1 MNVADAP
8 SDGAEGSAPPR
19 NARPL
24 ATGADLAARV
34 ERWADHRP
42 DAVAVAFEGVE
53 HSYRAFADQ
62 IAATAA
68 WLAEAGVG
76 EGDRVAWLGPNRPA
90 VLRLM
95 LGCSWLG
102 AIYLPL
108 NSRLA
113 PPEHRW
119 ILDHAQPRLLAVDAG
134 FEAHAAQLDALRDI
148 GAAADAPAGPNARR
162 DTRSARDQLA
172 RLGARQ
178 GARAAPAAPARFD
191 VRCAMRVV
199 PDEPEWPGAPDAA
212 PPRLGTP
219 AHPVLLAYTSGT
231 TGHPKGAVLDQ
242 AAMAANA
249 VNSTHAHDLTSHDR
263 VLTTIPLFHVGGLN
277 IQTLPALLGGA
288 AVLLQRAFDAGQF
301 LDDVEQWQ
309 PTWTVLV
316 PAALT
321 AVAAHP
327 RFAGADL
334 GSLRGIMTGSSPV
347 PTAATQPYFD
357 RGIPVGQIYGS
368 TETAPIA
375 VHLRCDEA
383 AEHPGS
389 CGKPSTMCEVRI
401 VTDAG
406 ADAAVGERGELWVRG
421 PSVLRAYWRDADA
434 TAEALSDGWFRT
446 GDVGH
451 ADDDGWIFIDDRRKD
466 MIISGGENIY
476 PAELEEILAHSDLV
490 AEATVVG
497 VPDERWGEVPVI
509 VAVPAS
515 QPPGDHTAAQDAD
528 DDTSADNGT
537 SAADSAGA
545 GEGGS
550 VAARLL
556 GLLDGQLARFK
567 RPKAVF
573 WADELPRTALG
584 KVRKHEVRAM
594 LAEDRGVIRAI

>member
-1 MNVADAP
+1 MPDTPN
-8 SDGAEGSAPPR
+8 R
-19 NARPL
+19 RPL
-24 ATGADLAARV
+24 SAGADLAARV

-42 DAVAVAFEGVE
+42 DATAVAFEGIE
-53 HSYRAFADQ
+53 HTYRAFADQ
-62 IAATAA
+62 VAATAA
-68 WLAEAGVG
+68 WLAAAGVG

-90 VLRLM
+90 ALRLM

-134 FEAHAAQLDALRDI
+134 FEAHAAQVGASGDI
-148 GAAADAPAGPNARR
+148 GAAPGALAGLG
-162 DTRSARDQLA
+162 TRCE
-172 RLGARQ
+172 
-178 GARAAPAAPARFD
+178 F
-191 VRCAMRVV
+191 RVV
-199 PDEPEWPGAPDAA
+199 PDEPECPAA
-212 PPRLGTP
+212 PTALPPRRGTP

-231 TGHPKGAVLDQ
+231 TGHPKGALLDQ
-242 AAMAANA
+242 AAMSANA
-249 VNSTHAHDLTSHDR
+249 VNSTHAHDLTSTDR

-277 IQTLPALLGGA
+277 IQTLPAVLGGA
-288 AVLLQRAFDAGQF
+288 AVLIERSFDAGQF

-327 RFAGADL
+327 RFATADFS
-334 GSLRGIMTGSSPV
+334 SLRGIMTGSSPV
-347 PTAATQPYFD
+347 PEAATQPFFE
-357 RGIPVGQIYGS
+357 RGVPVGQIYGS

-383 AEHPGS
+383 AAHPGS

-401 VTDAG
+401 IADG
-406 ADAAVGERGELWVRG
+406 DRDAAAGERGELWVRG
-421 PSVLRAYWRDADA
+421 TSVLREYWRDPEA
-434 TAEALSDGWFRT
+434 TAEALSGGWFRT

-451 ADDDGWIFIDDRRKD
+451 ADDEGWIFIDDRRTD

-476 PAELEEILAHSDLV
+476 PAELEEILARSDLV

-509 VAVPAS
+509 VAIPPAA
-515 QPPGDHTAAQDAD
+515 PQDAPEGVSNIV
-528 DDTSADNGT
+528 DDTL
-537 SAADSAGA
+537 AAA
-545 GEGGS
+545 
-550 VAARLL
+550 LL
-556 GLLDGQLARFK
+556 GLFEGRLARFK
-567 RPKAVF
+567 HPKAVVWF
-573 WADELPRTALG
+573 DELPRTALG
-584 KVRKHEVRAM
+584 KVRKHEVQAM
-594 LAEDRGVIRAI
+594 LAERRAGAPNEGGTER

>member
-1 MNVADAP
+1 MPTLHSTVSEPA
-8 SDGAEGSAPPR
+8 
-19 NARPL
+19 PL
-24 ATGADLAARV
+24 AAGADLAARI

-53 HSYRAFADQ
+53 HSYRSFADQ
-62 IAATAA
+62 IAATAG
-68 WLAEAGVG
+68 WLADHGVG

-90 VLRLM
+90 ALRLM

-108 NSRLA
+108 NSRLT

-119 ILDHAQPRLLAVDAG
+119 ILDHAEPALLAVDSTFA
-134 FEAHAAQLDALRDI
+134 EH
-148 GAAADAPAGPNARR
+148 GAAVGAPCER
-162 DTRSARDQLA
+162 
-172 RLGARQ
+172 
-178 GARAAPAAPARFD
+178 
-191 VRCAMRVV
+191 RVV
-199 PDEPEWPGAPDAA
+199 PDEPDGFAAVGTAPA
-212 PPRLGTP
+212 RRGTP
-219 AHPVLLAYTSGT
+219 DHPVLLAYTSGT
-231 TGHPKGAVLDQ
+231 TGHPKGALLDQ

-249 VNSTHAHDLTSHDR
+249 VNSTHAHDLTSEDR

-277 IQTLPALLGGA
+277 IQTLPAVLGGA
-288 AVLLQRAFDAGQF
+288 AVLIERAFDAGQF

-327 RFAGADL
+327 RFASADL

-347 PTAATQPYFD
+347 PMAATEPFFD
-357 RGIPVGQIYGS
+357 RGVPVGQIYGS

-383 AEHPGS
+383 AAHRRS

-406 ADAAVGERGELWVRG
+406 ADAAAGERGELWVRG
-421 PSVLRAYWRDADA
+421 PSVLREYWRDGEA
-434 TAEALSDGWFRT
+434 TDEVLVEGWFRT

-451 ADDDGWIFIDDRRKD
+451 ADDEGWIFIDDRRKD

-476 PAELEEILAHSDLV
+476 PAELEEVLARSDLV

-509 VAVPAS
+509 VAVPS
-515 QPPGDHTAAQDAD
+515 TEIEAAA
-528 DDTSADNGT
+528 
-537 SAADSAGA
+537 
-545 GEGGS
+545 
-550 VAARLL
+550 LL
-556 GLLDGQLARFK
+556 SLFDGRLARFK
-567 RPKAVF
+567 HPKAVF
-573 WADELPRTALG
+573 WTDQLPRTALG

-594 LAEDRGVIRAI
+594 LSKNEGVRHAR

>member
-1 MNVADAP
+1 MPTLHSTVSEPA
-8 SDGAEGSAPPR
+8 
-19 NARPL
+19 PL
-24 ATGADLAARV
+24 AAGADLAARI

-53 HSYRAFADQ
+53 HSYRSFADQ
-62 IAATAA
+62 IAATAG
-68 WLAEAGVG
+68 WLADQGVG

-90 VLRLM
+90 ALQLM

-108 NSRLA
+108 NSRLT

-119 ILDHAQPRLLAVDAG
+119 ILDHAEPALLAVDSTFA
-134 FEAHAAQLDALRDI
+134 EH
-148 GAAADAPAGPNARR
+148 GAASGAPCKRR
-162 DTRSARDQLA
+162 E
-172 RLGARQ
+172 
-178 GARAAPAAPARFD
+178 
-191 VRCAMRVV
+191 V
-199 PDEPEWPGAPDAA
+199 PDEPDGFAA
-212 PPRLGTP
+212 AGTTPARRGTP
-219 AHPVLLAYTSGT
+219 DHPVLLAYTSGT
-231 TGHPKGAVLDQ
+231 TGHPKGALLDQ

-249 VNSTHAHDLTSHDR
+249 VNSTHAHDLTSEDR

-288 AVLLQRAFDAGQF
+288 AVLIERAFDAGQF

-327 RFAGADL
+327 RFASADL
-334 GSLRGIMTGSSPV
+334 SSLRGIMTGSSPV
-347 PTAATQPYFD
+347 PIAATEPFFD
-357 RGIPVGQIYGS
+357 RGVAVGQIYGS

-383 AEHPGS
+383 AAHRRS

-406 ADAAVGERGELWVRG
+406 ADAAAGERGELWVRG
-421 PSVLRAYWRDADA
+421 PSVLREYWRDGGA
-434 TAEALSDGWFRT
+434 TAEVLVEGWFRT

-451 ADDDGWIFIDDRRKD
+451 ADDEGWIFIDDRRKD

-476 PAELEEILAHSDLV
+476 PAELEEVLARSDLV
-490 AEATVVG
+490 SEATVVG
-497 VPDERWGEVPVI
+497 VPDDRWGEVPVI
-509 VAVPAS
+509 VAVRPTQAPRS
-515 QPPGDHTAAQDAD
+515 TDRRTDDGDADTAAALLRLF
-528 DDTSADNGT
+528 
-537 SAADSAGA
+537 
-545 GEGGS
+545 EGK
-550 VAARLL
+550 
-556 GLLDGQLARFK
+556 LARFK
-567 RPKAVF
+567 HPKAVF
-573 WADELPRTALG
+573 WTEQLPRTALG

-594 LAEDRGVIRAI
+594 LSKNQGVRNG

>member
-1 MNVADAP
+1 MSEP
-8 SDGAEGSAPPR
+8 GPLSA
-19 NARPL
+19 
-24 ATGADLAARV
+24 GADLAARV

-42 DAVAVAFEGVE
+42 DATAVAFEGVE

-62 IAATAA
+62 VAATAG
-68 WLAEAGVG
+68 WLAAAGIG

-90 VLRLM
+90 ALRLM

-119 ILDHAQPRLLAVDAG
+119 ILDHAGPSLLAVDSG
-134 FEAHAAQLDALRDI
+134 FEQHAASI
-148 GAAADAPAGPNARR
+148 GASCEIAA
-162 DTRSARDQLA
+162 
-172 RLGARQ
+172 
-178 GARAAPAAPARFD
+178 
-191 VRCAMRVV
+191 V
-199 PDEPEWPGAPDAA
+199 PDEPAPFDVSRTA
-212 PPRLGTP
+212 PPRRGTP

-231 TGHPKGAVLDQ
+231 TGHPKGALLDQ
-242 AAMAANA
+242 AAMSANA
-249 VNSTHAHDLTSHDR
+249 VNSTHAHDLTSRDR

-277 IQTLPALLGGA
+277 IQTLPAVLGGA
-288 AVLLQRAFDAGQF
+288 AVHIERAFDAGQF

-327 RFAGADL
+327 RFAAADL

-347 PTAATQPYFD
+347 PAAATQPFFD
-357 RGIPVGQIYGS
+357 RGVPVGQIYGS

-383 AEHPGS
+383 ADHPGS

-401 VTDAG
+401 VTNAG
-406 ADAAVGERGELWVRG
+406 ADAAPGERGELWVRG
-421 PSVLRAYWRDADA
+421 PSVLREYWRDAEA

-446 GDVGH
+446 GDIGH
-451 ADDDGWIFIDDRRKD
+451 ADPQGWIFIDDRRTD
-466 MIISGGENIY
+466 MIISGGENVY
-476 PAELEEILAHSDLV
+476 PAELEEILARSDLV
-490 AEATVVG
+490 AESTVVG

-509 VAVPAS
+509 VAVPAAA
-515 QPPGDHTAAQDAD
+515 PAHARDDAGNGDGAL
-528 DDTSADNGT
+528 
-537 SAADSAGA
+537 AAD
-545 GEGGS
+545 
-550 VAARLL
+550 LL
-556 GLLDGQLARFK
+556 ALFDGQLARFK
-567 RPKAVF
+567 HPKAVF
-573 WADELPRTALG
+573 WTDQLPRTALG

-594 LAEDRGVIRAI
+594 LNENQGVHRAG

>member
-1 MNVADAP
+1 MP
-8 SDGAEGSAPPR
+8 ERLSL
-19 NARPL
+19 RPL
-24 ATGADLAARV
+24 ADGADLAARV

-53 HSYRAFADQ
+53 HTYRAFSDQ

-68 WLAEAGVG
+68 WLADAGIG

-90 VLRLM
+90 ALRLM

-119 ILDHAQPRLLAVDAG
+119 ILDHAEPRLLVVDSG
-134 FEAHAAQLDALRDI
+134 FEAHAAQVGALGDI
-148 GAAADAPAGPNARR
+148 
-162 DTRSARDQLA
+162 
-172 RLGARQ
+172 
-178 GARAAPAAPARFD
+178 
-191 VRCAMRVV
+191 RVV
-199 PDEPEWPGAPDAA
+199 PDEPACPDAPGAV
-212 PPRLGTP
+212 PPRVGTP

-231 TGHPKGAVLDQ
+231 TGRPKGAVLDQ

-249 VNSTHAHDLTSHDR
+249 VNSAHAHDLTSRDR

-288 AVLLQRAFDAGQF
+288 AVLIERAFDAGQF

-327 RFAGADL
+327 RFARADL
-334 GSLRGIMTGSSPV
+334 DSLHGIMTGSSPV
-347 PTAATQPYFD
+347 PTAATQPFFD

-375 VHLRCDEA
+375 AHLRCDEA
-383 AEHPGS
+383 SEHPDS

-406 ADAAVGERGELWVRG
+406 TDAAPGQRGELWVRG
-421 PSVLRAYWRDADA
+421 PSVLREYWRDADA
-434 TAEALSDGWFRT
+434 TAEALRDGWFRT

-451 ADDDGWIFIDDRRKD
+451 ADGDGWIFIDDRRKD

-476 PAELEEILAHSDLV
+476 PAELEEVLARSDLV

-497 VPDERWGEVPVI
+497 VHDERWGEVPVI
-509 VAVPAS
+509 VAVRAS
-515 QPPGDHTAAQDAD
+515 QPPGHHAAAQVADADAD
-528 DDTSADNGT
+528 DDASADNGT

-545 GEGGS
+545 GEGES
-550 VAARLL
+550 VTAQLL
-556 GLLDGQLARFK
+556 GLFDGQLARFK
-567 RPKAVF
+567 HPKAVF

-594 LAEDRGVIRAI
+594 LAEDRGVIRAD

>member
-1 MNVADAP
+1 MP
-8 SDGAEGSAPPR
+8 EGL
-19 NARPL
+19 NLRPL
-24 ATGADLAARV
+24 ADGADLAARV

-53 HSYRAFADQ
+53 HSYSAFADQ

-68 WLAEAGVG
+68 WLADAGVG
-76 EGDRVAWLGPNRPA
+76 DGDRVAWLGPNRPA
-90 VLRLM
+90 ALRLM

-119 ILDHAQPRLLAVDAG
+119 ILDHAQPRLLVVDAG
-134 FEAHAAQLDALRDI
+134 FEAHAAQLDALGEI
-148 GAAADAPAGPNARR
+148 GAG
-162 DTRSARDQLA
+162 
-172 RLGARQ
+172 
-178 GARAAPAAPARFD
+178 
-191 VRCAMRVV
+191 CEIRVL
-199 PDEPEWPGAPDAA
+199 PDEPACPSAPGAV
-212 PPRLGTP
+212 PPRVGTP

-249 VNSTHAHDLTSHDR
+249 VNSTHAHDLTSSDR

-288 AVLLQRAFDAGQF
+288 AVLIERAFDAGQF

-316 PAALT
+316 PAALN

-327 RFAGADL
+327 RFVGADL

-347 PTAATQPYFD
+347 PTTATQPFFD

-383 AEHPGS
+383 SEHPGS

-401 VTDAG
+401 VTDTG

-421 PSVLRAYWRDADA
+421 PSVLREYWRDADA
-434 TAEALSDGWFRT
+434 TAEALSGGWFRT

-451 ADDDGWIFIDDRRKD
+451 ADGDGWIFIDDRRKD

-476 PAELEEILAHSDLV
+476 PAELEEILAHSELV

-509 VAVPAS
+509 VAVRALRPS
-515 QPPGDHTAAQDAD
+515 DTQTAAHLDAAAGTSTEAEAEAEAD
-528 DDTSADNGT
+528 DAI
-537 SAADSAGA
+537 
-545 GEGGS
+545 
-550 VAARLL
+550 AARLL
-556 GLLDGQLARFK
+556 RLFDGQLARFK
-567 RPKAVF
+567 HPKAVF
-573 WADELPRTALG
+573 WVDQLPRTALG

-594 LAEDRGVIRAI
+594 LAGNGGYGAGP

>member
-1 MNVADAP
+1 MP
-8 SDGAEGSAPPR
+8 ERLSL
-19 NARPL
+19 RPL
-24 ATGADLAARV
+24 ADGADLAARV

-53 HSYRAFADQ
+53 HTYRAFADQ

-90 VLRLM
+90 ALRLM

-119 ILDHAQPRLLAVDAG
+119 ILDHAQPRLLVVDSSFEARAAQVDALG
-134 FEAHAAQLDALRDI
+134 DIDAAPDEPAVL
-148 GAAADAPAGPNARR
+148 GAGHE
-162 DTRSARDQLA
+162 TRSARDDPT
-172 RLGARQ
+172 RLGA
-178 GARAAPAAPARFD
+178 G
-191 VRCAMRVV
+191 CETRVL
-199 PDEPEWPGAPDAA
+199 PDEPACPSTPGAVPL
-212 PPRLGTP
+212 RVGTP

-231 TGHPKGAVLDQ
+231 TGHPKGALLDQ

-249 VNSTHAHDLTSHDR
+249 VNSTHAHDLTSRDR

-316 PAALT
+316 PAALN

-347 PTAATQPYFD
+347 PAAATQPFFD

-383 AEHPGS
+383 ADHPGS

-401 VTDAG
+401 VTDADD
-406 ADAAVGERGELWVRG
+406 DAAPGERGELWVRG
-421 PSVLRAYWRDADA
+421 PSVLREYWRDADA

-451 ADDDGWIFIDDRRKD
+451 ADGDGWIFIDDRRKD

-509 VAVPAS
+509 VAVQAS
-515 QPPGDHTAAQDAD
+515 QPPSDHTATQDADADAD
-528 DDTSADNGT
+528 DDTSTDGGT
-537 SAADSAGA
+537 GA
-545 GEGGS
+545 SET
-550 VAARLL
+550 VAAHLL
-556 GLLDGQLARFK
+556 GLFDGQLARFK
-567 RPKAVF
+567 HPKAVF
-573 WADELPRTALG
+573 WADQLPRTALG

-594 LAEDRGVIRAI
+594 LAESGGYGAGP

>member
-1 MNVADAP
+1 MAA
-8 SDGAEGSAPPR
+8 
-19 NARPL
+19 
-24 ATGADLAARV
+24 GADLAARV

-42 DAVAVAFEGVE
+42 DAVAVAFEGIE
-53 HSYRAFADQ
+53 HSYRSFADQ
-62 IAATAA
+62 IAATAG
-68 WLAEAGVG
+68 WLAGLGVG
-76 EGDRVAWLGPNRPA
+76 EGDRVAWLGPNRPVA
-90 VLRLM
+90 LRLM

-119 ILDHAQPRLLAVDAG
+119 ILDHAEPTLLAVDST
-134 FEAHAAQLDALRDI
+134 FERHAASI
-148 GAAADAPAGPNARR
+148 GAGCAI
-162 DTRSARDQLA
+162 QL
-172 RLGARQ
+172 
-178 GARAAPAAPARFD
+178 
-191 VRCAMRVV
+191 V
-199 PDEPEWPGAPDAA
+199 PDEPDCPGAPHED
-212 PPRLGTP
+212 PPRRGTP

-231 TGHPKGAVLDQ
+231 TGYPKGAVLDQ

-249 VNSTHAHDLTSHDR
+249 VNSTHAHDLTSEDR

-277 IQTLPALLGGA
+277 IQTLPAVLGGA
-288 AVLLQRAFDAGQF
+288 AVLIERAFDAGQF

-321 AVAAHP
+321 AVAVHP

-334 GSLRGIMTGSSPV
+334 SSLRGIMTGSSPV
-347 PTAATQPYFD
+347 PTVATQPFFD
-357 RGIPVGQIYGS
+357 RGVPVGQIYGS

-383 AEHPGS
+383 AAHPGS

-406 ADAAVGERGELWVRG
+406 GDTAPGEHGELWVRG
-421 PSVLRAYWRDADA
+421 PSVLREYWRDAGA
-434 TAEALSDGWFRT
+434 TAAALVDGWFRT

-451 ADDDGWIFIDDRRKD
+451 ADDAGWIFIDDRRKD

-476 PAELEEILAHSDLV
+476 PAELEEVLARSALV
-490 AEATVVG
+490 AESTVVG

-509 VAVPAS
+509 VAVPGAEIE
-515 QPPGDHTAAQDAD
+515 AAA
-528 DDTSADNGT
+528 
-537 SAADSAGA
+537 
-545 GEGGS
+545 
-550 VAARLL
+550 LL
-556 GLLDGQLARFK
+556 SLFDEQLARFK
-567 RPKAVF
+567 HPKAVF
-573 WADELPRTALG
+573 WADQLPRTALG

-594 LAEDRGVIRAI
+594 LAKNQGVRRAR

>member
-1 MNVADAP
+1 MNQP
-8 SDGAEGSAPPR
+8 GTL
-19 NARPL
+19 RPL
-24 ATGADLAARV
+24 AGGADLAARL

-42 DAVAVAFEGVE
+42 DAIAVAFEGVE
-53 HSYRAFADQ
+53 HTYRSFADQ
-62 IAATAA
+62 IAATAG
-68 WLAEAGVG
+68 WLADAGVG
-76 EGDRVAWLGPNRPA
+76 EGDRVAWLGPNRPVA
-90 VLRLM
+90 LRLM

-102 AIYLPL
+102 AAYLPL

-113 PPEHRW
+113 APEHRW
-119 ILDHAQPRLLAVDAG
+119 ILDHAEPSLLAVDTG
-134 FEAHAAQLDALRDI
+134 FETHAAQI
-148 GAAADAPAGPNARR
+148 GAPCE
-162 DTRSARDQLA
+162 L
-172 RLGARQ
+172 
-178 GARAAPAAPARFD
+178 
-191 VRCAMRVV
+191 RVV
-199 PDEPEWPGAPDAA
+199 PDEPAGFETPGGVPA
-212 PPRLGTP
+212 RVGTP

-249 VNSTHAHDLTSHDR
+249 VNSTHAHDLTSRDR

-288 AVLLQRAFDAGQF
+288 AVLIERAFDAGQF

-327 RFAGADL
+327 RFASADL
-334 GSLRGIMTGSSPV
+334 SSLHGIMTGSSPV
-347 PTAATQPYFD
+347 PAAATRPFFD
-357 RGIPVGQIYGS
+357 RGVPVGQIYGS

-375 VHLRCDEA
+375 IHLRCDDA

-401 VTDAG
+401 VSDAG
-406 ADAAVGERGELWVRG
+406 NDAESGERGELWVRG
-421 PSVLRAYWRDADA
+421 PSVLREYWRDGKA

-451 ADDDGWIFIDDRRKD
+451 ADADGWIFIDDRRTD

-476 PAELEEILAHSDLV
+476 PAELEEVLARSDLV
-490 AEATVVG
+490 TEAAVVG

-509 VAVPAS
+509 VAVRA
-515 QPPGDHTAAQDAD
+515 PGGAGVPDPDAD
-528 DDTSADNGT
+528 DDT
-537 SAADSAGA
+537 
-545 GEGGS
+545 
-550 VAARLL
+550 AARLL
-556 GLLDGQLARFK
+556 RLFDGRLARFK
-567 RPKAVF
+567 HPKAVF
-573 WADELPRTALG
+573 WTDQLPRTALG

-594 LAEDRGVIRAI
+594 LTENHGVRHAI

>member
-1 MNVADAP
+1 M
-8 SDGAEGSAPPR
+8 SDPG
-19 NARPL
+19 PL
-24 ATGADLAARV
+24 SGGADLAARV
-34 ERWADHRP
+34 ERWADRQP
-42 DAVAVAFEGVE
+42 SATAVAFEGVE
-53 HSYRAFADQ
+53 HTYRAFADQ
-62 IAATAA
+62 IAATAG
-68 WLAEAGVG
+68 WLADAGVG

-90 VLRLM
+90 ALRLM

-119 ILDHAQPRLLAVDAG
+119 ILDHAEPRLLAVDAS
-134 FEAHAAQLDALRDI
+134 FEAHATRVITPSHI
-148 GAAADAPAGPNARR
+148 GAAPDNPTGFSAGCE
-162 DTRSARDQLA
+162 
-172 RLGARQ
+172 
-178 GARAAPAAPARFD
+178 
-191 VRCAMRVV
+191 VRVV
-199 PDEPEWPGAPDAA
+199 PDEPEFPAA
-212 PPRLGTP
+212 PRALPPRRGTP

-231 TGHPKGAVLDQ
+231 TGHPKGALLDQ

-249 VNSTHAHDLTSHDR
+249 VNSTHAHDLTSRDR

-288 AVLLQRAFDAGQF
+288 AALIEPAFDPGQF

-327 RFAGADL
+327 RFATADFS
-334 GSLRGIMTGSSPV
+334 SLRGIMTGSSPV
-347 PTAATQPYFD
+347 PAAATQPFFD
-357 RGIPVGQIYGS
+357 RGVPVGQIYGS

-383 AEHPGS
+383 ATHPGS

-401 VTDAG
+401 VTDG
-406 ADAAVGERGELWVRG
+406 GGDAAPGERGELWVRG
-421 PSVLRAYWRDADA
+421 PSVLREYWRDAEA
-434 TAEALSDGWFRT
+434 TAEALGGGWFRT

-451 ADDDGWIFIDDRRKD
+451 ADDEGWIFIDDRRKD

-476 PAELEEILAHSDLV
+476 PAELEEILARCDLV

-509 VAVPAS
+509 VAVRPDA
-515 QPPGDHTAAQDAD
+515 PPRQLNRLADARAHGSGAD
-528 DDTSADNGT
+528 DSTL
-537 SAADSAGA
+537 AAELLRIF
-545 GEGGS
+545 EGK
-550 VAARLL
+550 
-556 GLLDGQLARFK
+556 LARFK
-567 RPKAVF
+567 HPKAVVWF
-573 WADELPRTALG
+573 DELPRTALG
-584 KVRKHEVRAM
+584 KVRKHEVQAM
-594 LAEDRGVIRAI
+594 LAERRTDAPDDGRIER